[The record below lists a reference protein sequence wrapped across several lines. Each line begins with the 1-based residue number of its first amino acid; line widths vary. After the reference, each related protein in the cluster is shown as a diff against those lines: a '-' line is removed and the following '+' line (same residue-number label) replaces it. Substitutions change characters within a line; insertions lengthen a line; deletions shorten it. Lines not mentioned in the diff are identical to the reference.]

1 MWSSIKIAALALSV
15 VALNSSSS
23 VGAQT
28 TTTTTTSTST
38 TAKCEVGGLT
48 VSTNFRYVTGRKGI
62 EGSIYATCAG
72 DKPKCF
78 VDTRVRD
85 AATAESVSC
94 DDDVIH
100 ESRRRLGVYM
110 SGADHYW
117 PQGVVCYSYGSAFT
131 ATQQG
136 VFASA
141 MNEYHTKT
149 AVRFVTLDECKT
161 QYPTACGGCK
171 QSFQIVSGSG
181 ANDCFATLG
190 YAPNS
195 RMDLNFGSGCF
206 NGDGGFRVAVHE
218 LGHVIGLIHEHT
230 HPNREVVVLRSDLT
244 LSPDNYMKEKNGAT
258 TAYDSGSVMHY
269 SRETGICI
277 PKNLGTVYCDIDQS
291 ESDGCVVP
299 TADMCD
305 NGQDIAFG
313 RATTLAASDIA
324 TIARIYGSG
333 GQVATSTPATS
344 APAPA
349 TAAPTSVPVPP
360 STQAPPTPVAATP
373 APSTP
378 TNVPVPPSTQAPST
392 PVTDP
397 STTQAPYTPV
407 MTPVSTPAPS
417 VPTPATAPVPAPV
430 PAPAPA
436 PAAEP
441 TQNPAQ
447 DTTTDNAA
455 NIYDNMK
462 QQSQL
467 TNEYPVASEEE
478 KSLEDP
484 TDELSDSEVR
494 GAMVTLAPAAATGDS
509 PVQVFPP
516 TAATPAPIVVASAKG
531 NKKPR
536 ICDY

>member
-1 MWSSIKIAALALSV
+1 MWSSIKIAALALGV
-15 VALNSSSS
+15 VALSSNHSGVS
-23 VGAQT
+23 AQT
-28 TTTTTTSTST
+28 TSTTTTSSSSST
-38 TAKCEVGGLT
+38 TTCEVGGLK

-85 AATAESVSC
+85 AATAESISC
-94 DDDVIH
+94 DDNVIH

-117 PQGVVCYSYGSAFT
+117 PQGVACYSYGSEFT

-136 VFASA
+136 VFTSA

-149 AVRFVTLDECKT
+149 AVRFVTLDECKA
-161 QYPTACGGCK
+161 QYPTACGGCT
-171 QSFQIVSGSG
+171 QNFQIVSASG

-218 LGHVIGLIHEHT
+218 LGHVVGLIHEHT

-277 PKNLGTVYCDIDQS
+277 PKNLGTTYCDIDQS

-299 TADMCD
+299 TSDMCD
-305 NGQDIAFG
+305 DAQDTAFG

-324 TIARIYGSG
+324 TIAKIYGSG
-333 GQVATSTPATS
+333 GQVATSTPATA
-344 APAPA
+344 APTPA
-349 TAAPTSVPVPP
+349 TAAPTTAPV
-360 STQAPPTPVAATP
+360 TEAPTPATTSAPVAATP

-378 TNVPVPPSTQAPST
+378 TSVPVPPSTQAPST
-392 PVTDP
+392 PVTAP
-397 STTQAPYTPV
+397 VTTQAPYTPV
-407 MTPVSTPAPS
+407 MTPVATPAPA
-417 VPTPATAPVPAPV
+417 VQT
-430 PAPAPA
+430 PAPAPV
-436 PAAEP
+436 AEP
-441 TQNPAQ
+441 TQDPSQ
-447 DTTTDNAA
+447 DTATDNAT
-455 NIYDNMK
+455 NTWDNK
-462 QQSQL
+462 NQQSQL

-478 KSLEDP
+478 SKSLEDP

-494 GAMVTLAPAAATGDS
+494 GAMVTLAPATTTTGDS
-509 PVQVFPP
+509 PVQVPP
-516 TAATPAPIVVASAKG
+516 PAPAAATPAPIVAASAKG
-531 NKKPR
+531 KKPR